1 MKVKASITISD
12 DVLKAV
18 DSFSKPYSNRSEFI
32 ESAVRR
38 FIEQLKREK
47 RNAEDLKI
55 INRRAKRLNREAAD
69 ILDYQVLP

>member
-12 DVLKAV
+12 DILRAV
-18 DSFSKPYSNRSEFI
+18 DSLSKPYSNRSEFI

-69 ILDYQVLP
+69 VLDYQVLP